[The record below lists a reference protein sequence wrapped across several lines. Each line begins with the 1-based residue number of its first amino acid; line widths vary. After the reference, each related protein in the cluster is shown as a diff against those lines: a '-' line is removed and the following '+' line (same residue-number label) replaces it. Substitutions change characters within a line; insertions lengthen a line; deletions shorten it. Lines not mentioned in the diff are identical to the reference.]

1 MLSNDT
7 RKSKDTKDTKDNI
20 NLKAFTL
27 KKRTKGKHS
36 RTKPKTI
43 KQYCEIYK
51 KDITGKPN
59 VPLFKSCQINQY
71 CRKYKCHDID
81 KKFIKQQQ
89 KQLGINYNTLLM
101 ASLYNK
107 CPATMP
113 DKTRKRCYSSA
124 MKKFYKDNNL
134 ISGYEKVLECDKKTC
149 AKEKQI
155 FNTNLYRIR
164 TKGKKIRIPQQIK
177 IEDMPDNQMIEIN

>member
-1 MLSNDT
+1 MQSSDT
-7 RKSKDTKDTKDNI
+7 ERKKHVS
-20 NLKAFTL
+20 LKAFTF
-27 KKRTKGKHS
+27 KTNTKIKH
-36 RTKPKTI
+36 TKVKHTKKPKTI
-43 KQYCEIYK
+43 KQFCEIYK

-59 VPLFKSCQINQY
+59 LPLFKSCQVNQY
-71 CRKYKCHDID
+71 CRKYKCNDID

-101 ASLYNK
+101 SSLHSK
-107 CPATMP
+107 CPATML
-113 DKTRKRCYSSA
+113 DKNRKRCYSSA

-164 TKGKKIRIPQQIK
+164 TKGKKIRIPTPIK